1 VIGKSCRAFAPAT
14 VANVG
19 PGFDVLGLAV
29 EGAGDTVTV
38 TRAEDSRIQIRR
50 ITGDEGR
57 LPLNPNANTAAIA
70 ARATLKRAGVDLGLL
85 IDIDKGLPI
94 GSGLGSSAASAVAA
108 AVATNGLIGSP
119 LHPMELIEPCLEAE
133 AVVSGRHAD
142 NIAPALL
149 GGLVLIRSLSPLD
162 LIRIPTPQELS
173 IAVVTPMISVSTKHA
188 RTVLPKMVPMA
199 DAVQNA
205 ANLAAML
212 VAIQTNDTGL
222 LSRSVVDILATPA
235 RVHLVPGADVAMSK
249 ALEQGALGTAMS
261 GAGPSFFA
269 LCSAKRVAERCL
281 AAMVSAFSG
290 AGIESRQLISSINA
304 PGARII

>member
-1 VIGKSCRAFAPAT
+1 MSQSCRSFAPAT
-14 VANVG
+14 VANLG

-29 EGAGDTVTV
+29 EGAGDAVTV
-38 TRAEDSRIQIRR
+38 TRAEDNRIQIRS
-50 ITGDEGR
+50 ITGDEGL

-70 ARATLKRAGVDLGLL
+70 ARATLKRAGVEMGLL
-85 IDIDKGLPI
+85 IDIEKGLPI
-94 GSGLGSSAASAVAA
+94 GSGLGSSAASAAAA

-119 LHPMELIEPCLEAE
+119 LRPMELIEPCLEAE

-149 GGLVLIRSLSPLD
+149 GGLVLVRSLDPLD
-162 LIRIPTPQELS
+162 LIRIPTPDELC
-173 IAVVTPMISVSTKHA
+173 IAVVTPLISVSTKHA
-188 RTVLPKMVPMA
+188 RTVLPKSVSMA

-235 RVHLVPGADVAMSK
+235 RAHLVPGADAAMAN
-249 ALEQGALGTAMS
+249 ALSQGALGTAMS

-269 LCSAKRVAERCL
+269 LCSAPRVADRCL
-281 AAMVSAFSG
+281 RGMVSAFAE
-290 AGIESRQLISSINA
+290 AGTESRSLMSSINA